1 MAIIKFVL
9 AISILSIL
17 YKRMIDR
24 ETPAKISR
32 KQAIV
37 PVLLGILS
45 VPLSFENQQL
55 IGLIL
60 GLSAGVLI
68 IVFEVMVFVKAKKN
82 AAAYCAMAT
91 VAGKTTDIEEA
102 QAWKNGR

>member
-1 MAIIKFVL
+1 
-9 AISILSIL
+9 
-17 YKRMIDR
+17 MIDR

-60 GLSAGVLI
+60 GLSAAVLI

-82 AAAYCAMAT
+82 AAAYCAMTT
-91 VAGKTTDIEEA
+91 VEEKTTDIDEA
-102 QAWKNGR
+102 QAWKNGQ